1 LYKYAFSFKDGSTR
15 RKVYERAMRT
25 ATRLNR
31 LPGEAAAI
39 LEEIIAE
46 LRTFI
51 WETDIQ
57 KMTRLDDKFNTL
69 QQGGLSHACFRAL
82 WLYMLE
88 DIEECEGMD
97 KKTPQQLYIA
107 YLNKLSPALRMS
119 VMSKEWRLDGSGI
132 PPRPPRTHQEVAKAC
147 GLVLEERA
155 DINAAGD
162 DRQDRMM
169 VVEQMA
175 PSKPYQHSLGG
186 NRTSQVQCGY
196 CKAVSTHHTTIC
208 PQRAADTRN
217 HAVACRERADS
228 TGARCTYVGC
238 NSSSHEA
245 THHHMA
251 ITDYKTPNPG
261 GGKGKG
267 GGAGPYQKL
276 EQR

>member
-1 LYKYAFSFKDGSTR
+1 
-15 RKVYERAMRT
+15 
-25 ATRLNR
+25 
-31 LPGEAAAI
+31 
-39 LEEIIAE
+39 
-46 LRTFI
+46 
-51 WETDIQ
+51 
-57 KMTRLDDKFNTL
+57 
-69 QQGGLSHACFRAL
+69 
-82 WLYMLE
+82 MLE
-88 DIEECEGMD
+88 DIEECVGMD

-107 YLNKLSPALRMS
+107 DLNKFAPTLRMS
-119 VMSKEWRLDGSGI
+119 VMSKEWRLDGSGF
-132 PPRPPRTHQEVAKAC
+132 PPRQPRTHQEVAKAC

-162 DRQDRMM
+162 DRHDRMM
-169 VVEQMA
+169 VVEQVT

-186 NRTSQVQCGY
+186 NRTSQVQCSY

-245 THHHMA
+245 KHHHMA

-267 GGAGPYQKL
+267 GGAGPYQNWNYDRNNDRKTPFVPTK
-276 EQR
+276 ETQYRPQWQSGGQTNPSGGKGKTGSPTGSGANPTGMRDPCKYG